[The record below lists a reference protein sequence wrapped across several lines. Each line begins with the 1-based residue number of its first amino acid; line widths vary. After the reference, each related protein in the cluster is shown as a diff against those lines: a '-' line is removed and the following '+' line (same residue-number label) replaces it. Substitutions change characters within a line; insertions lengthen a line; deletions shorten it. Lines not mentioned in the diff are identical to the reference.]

1 MLMYCIIGLLI
12 KMCRR
17 YSQIKFRN
25 ILFVAV
31 TFSRFQCSASQ
42 VNLTCPDNQLIF
54 ITDAHYGQY
63 GYTSTQDDLTCKPP
77 SPLRDCIEKMEE
89 SSPVA
94 WDILKDLCD
103 GETTCT
109 FNAQFGSMTTCGET
123 LIADYTVVFFECQ
136 PGLLPA
142 LCQLKL

>member
-1 MLMYCIIGLLI
+1 MY
-12 KMCRR
+12 
-17 YSQIKFRN
+17 S
-25 ILFVAV
+25 V
-31 TFSRFQCSASQ
+31 FQCSAIDLT
-42 VNLTCPDNQLIF
+42 LTCPGNQTIF
-54 ITDAHYGQY
+54 VTDAHYGQY
-63 GYTSTQDDLTCKPP
+63 GYMSTQDDLMCKPP
-77 SPLRDCIEKMEE
+77 SPLQDCIERLVE

-136 PGLLPA
+136 PGLFTI
-142 LCQLKL
+142 

>member
-1 MLMYCIIGLLI
+1 
-12 KMCRR
+12 MCRR

-54 ITDAHYGQY
+54 ITDAHYGQF

-77 SPLRDCIEKMEE
+77 NPQYDCVEGMEE
-89 SSPVA
+89 NAPA
-94 WDILKDLCD
+94 DWLLLKTLCD
-103 GETTCT
+103 ERSSCSFVTPIGV
-109 FNAQFGSMTTCGET
+109 MTSCGES
-123 LIADYTVVFFECQ
+123 ASSDYAVVFFQCL
-136 PGLLPA
+136 PGWVILRANLFNTFLA
-142 LCQLKL
+142 FEITCSY